1 MPTVFAVYNAKDAK
15 SADEYEKYLKEKK
28 IAIIRSLP
36 IIKSYEIY
44 RIDGVVAPAIANA
57 QNVPSQL
64 PYQFVA
70 KMEISSLEEYAQ
82 AARSPE
88 RQAFVK
94 EYSAYLDPSGPLN
107 VFTLG
112 HKVEPR
118 T

>member
-1 MPTVFAVYNAKDAK
+1 MPTVLMAYNAKDAK

-28 IAIIRSLP
+28 VAFVRSQTN
-36 IIKSYEIY
+36 IESYEIY
-44 RIDGVVAPAIANA
+44 RIDRVLGPAIANA
-57 QNVPSQL
+57 RNIPNQP

-70 KMEISSLEEYAQ
+70 KMEISSLDEFAQ

-88 RQAFVK
+88 MQAFVE

-107 VFTLG
+107 VFTVG
-112 HKVEPR
+112 HKVEPG